1 MIPIHRPKISS
12 TQDTVHNSRQPHAN
26 LGRVGHLH
34 PVWARTIHR
43 VHSSR
48 AAENHPESIFTIAH
62 AFSSTEQSQQWRDDE
77 CRDRQTRSD
86 EDHASSP
93 RHRISWKRPGQPID
107 TGVQGAVS
115 RPASGC
121 AHYILGRTIGSGAT
135 SSRYQV
141 LRGTV
146 PSPSISG
153 PSPDRPLNRYPK
165 TPKQPRSSEEN
176 YRDRS
181 GMFSF
186 NLDGLRS
193 IRARLA
199 VTRCFQAPSPRGLH
213 QLHRQ
218 IYCDRHSDPRCQRRP
233 QRPLHRA
240 GTITTSNDSS
250 IVLARGTQTE
260 NVYWRSTGDVTLGA
274 SSTARGTFL
283 ANTGASVESR
293 AKLIGRLYSCAGSLT
308 VTRATISSPS

>member
-146 PSPSISG
+146 PSPSIPS

-199 VTRCFQAPSPRGLH
+199 VTRCFQAPSPGVYTSSTGKFTVTGTVTL
-213 QLHRQ
+213 
-218 IYCDRHSDPRCQRRP
+218 DAKGDPSARFIGPEPSPPAMTAALCS
-233 QRPLHRA
+233 RA
-240 GTITTSNDSS
+240 GPRPRT
-250 IVLARGTQTE
+250 
-260 NVYWRSTGDVTLGA
+260 STGVAPATSRWVLRAPPGA
-274 SSTARGTFL
+274 
-283 ANTGASVESR
+283 
-293 AKLIGRLYSCAGSLT
+293 
-308 VTRATISSPS
+308 PS